1 VKSKEVLSGVLNTEN
16 LLETI
21 KHIIDKE
28 GIEELLR
35 QGYEL
40 HINGVR
46 RLTPL
51 ECERLQGYADG
62 WTDIVMTDKKGRAKP
77 ISDNA
82 RYKALGNSVA
92 VPCVIFLLERLKKYI
107 ESNGGIY
114 ESTGT

>member
-1 VKSKEVLSGVLNTEN
+1 LLTEN

-21 KHIIDKE
+21 ENIVDKE
-28 GIEELLR
+28 GIEHLLKE
-35 QGYEL
+35 GCEL

-51 ECERLQGYADG
+51 ECERLMGYADG
-62 WTDIVMTDKKGRAKP
+62 WTNLGMVGKNGETKA

-92 VPCVIFLLERLKKYI
+92 VPCVIFLLERLKAYL
-107 ESNGGIY
+107 IY
-114 ESTGT
+114 ERELTAAR